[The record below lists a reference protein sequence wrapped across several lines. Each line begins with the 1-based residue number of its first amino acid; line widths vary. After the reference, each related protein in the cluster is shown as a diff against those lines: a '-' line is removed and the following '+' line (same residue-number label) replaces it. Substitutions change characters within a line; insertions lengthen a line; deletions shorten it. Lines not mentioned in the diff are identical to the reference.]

1 MSTKTLQ
8 TSESTQTTQPTEPMF
23 LSHLVY
29 EPETGSF
36 FTKTKDLQSTQ
47 LKQATTDL
55 KHVAEGNL
63 KHAGN
68 GLKHILPDE
77 DGFLLF
83 PVKVVV
89 GATKVLAEATTVAV
103 EESNESCFN
112 SAHSTKHKTKYIKI
126 KAIKAGY
133 LLYFKQLGKPIPCI
147 EQNQVLYSK
156 NLNKLDL
163 RFCNIGLCSRAVLL
177 RINEAQRNLQG
188 DLKLLLH
195 PKDMF
200 SYVVHWTED
209 GQKKKK
215 VVHDVVLAKK
225 MHLRLQL
232 KFSKVL
238 AKYLVLD

>member
-1 MSTKTLQ
+1 MDTQSTAQTLQ
-8 TSESTQTTQPTEPMF
+8 VTQRTNEQPNEPLF

-36 FTKTKDLQSTQ
+36 FTKAKDT
-47 LKQATTDL
+47 LKQATTGL
-55 KHVAEGNL
+55 KHVAEVNL
-63 KHAGN
+63 KH
-68 GLKHILPDE
+68 IIPDE

-83 PVKVVV
+83 PIK
-89 GATKVLAEATTVAV
+89 VAV
-103 EESNESCFN
+103 QDSNESCLNTKHNSMCN
-112 SAHSTKHKTKYIKI
+112 SAHSTKQKTKYIKI

>member
-1 MSTKTLQ
+1 MSTKTIQ
-8 TSESTQTTQPTEPMF
+8 TLESTQTLQVAHDLQSTQPLRVTQPNEPLF

-36 FTKTKDLQSTQ
+36 FTKTKDLQSAQTLQVTQ
-47 LKQATTDL
+47 
-55 KHVAEGNL
+55 
-63 KHAGN
+63 
-68 GLKHILPDE
+68 LKHILPDE

-83 PVKVVV
+83 PIK
-89 GATKVLAEATTVAV
+89 VAV
-103 EESNESCFN
+103 RATEVNVKESNESSSN
-112 SAHSTKHKTKYIKI
+112 TRQHTKQKTKYIKI

>member
-1 MSTKTLQ
+1 MSTKTQQTMKVAHDLQ
-8 TSESTQTTQPTEPMF
+8 STQQSNTQTLQVTQPLRITQPNEPLF

-36 FTKTKDLQSTQ
+36 FTKTSDTQ
-47 LKQATTDL
+47 KQATT
-55 KHVAEGNL
+55 
-63 KHAGN
+63 

-83 PVKVVV
+83 PVKINV
-89 GATKVLAEATTVAV
+89 K
-103 EESNESCFN
+103 ESNESTFNTKHN
-112 SAHSTKHKTKYIKI
+112 SAHSSKQKTKYIKI

-200 SYVVHWTED
+200 SYIVHWTED

>member
-1 MSTKTLQ
+1 MSTKTEAQSQDLQ
-8 TSESTQTTQPTEPMF
+8 SAQSLLSTQTLQVAQQTNEPLF

-36 FTKTKDLQSTQ
+36 FTKTKDLHS
-47 LKQATTDL
+47 AEDAP
-55 KHVAEGNL
+55 KHI
-63 KHAGN
+63 
-68 GLKHILPDE
+68 LKHILPDE

-83 PVKVVV
+83 PIKV
-89 GATKVLAEATTVAV
+89 ATKESVK
-103 EESNESCFN
+103 ESNESSFNTKHNSMCN
-112 SAHSTKHKTKYIKI
+112 SAYSTKQKNKYIKI

-133 LLYFKQLGKPIPCI
+133 LLYFKQLGKPIHCI

>member
-8 TSESTQTTQPTEPMF
+8 TMQSTQTTQTLQVTQPLRVTQPNEPLF

-47 LKQATTDL
+47 LKQAGDC
-55 KHVAEGNL
+55 
-63 KHAGN
+63 
-68 GLKHILPDE
+68 LKHILPDE

-83 PVKVVV
+83 PVKVLVD
-89 GATKVLAEATTVAV
+89 
-103 EESNESCFN
+103 ESNESCLN
-112 SAHSTKHKTKYIKI
+112 PAHNTKHNTKHKTEHKTKYIKI

>member
-8 TSESTQTTQPTEPMF
+8 TMQSTQTTQTLQVTQPLRVTQPTEPLF

-36 FTKTKDLQSTQ
+36 FTKTKDLQSASTLQ
-47 LKQATTDL
+47 
-55 KHVAEGNL
+55 VAQ
-63 KHAGN
+63 
-68 GLKHILPDE
+68 LKHIIPDE

-83 PVKVVV
+83 PVKVSV
-89 GATKVLAEATTVAV
+89 K
-103 EESNESCFN
+103 ESNESSFNTVAN

>member
-8 TSESTQTTQPTEPMF
+8 TSESTQTTQPLRVTQTLQVTQPTEPLF

-36 FTKTKDLQSTQ
+36 FTKTKDT
-47 LKQATTDL
+47 LKY
-55 KHVAEGNL
+55 
-63 KHAGN
+63 
-68 GLKHILPDE
+68 IIPDE

-83 PVKVVV
+83 PVKVAV
-89 GATKVLAEATTVAV
+89 GATKVSVK
-103 EESNESCFN
+103 ESNESSFN
-112 SAHSTKHKTKYIKI
+112 TKHNNTAHNSEQHTKHNSEQHTKHKTKYIKI